1 MALLDMQGMELKTA
15 RGGQGGCGG
24 HGGGGGG
31 GSELSLLLCDSVASI
46 TLCL

>member
-1 MALLDMQGMELKTA
+1 MTLLDMQAMEPVT
-15 RGGQGGCGG
+15 RGG

-31 GSELSLLLCDSVASI
+31 GSDLSVLLCDSVASV

>member
-1 MALLDMQGMELKTA
+1 MALLDMQAMDTQ
-15 RGGQGGCGG
+15 RGHG

-31 GSELSLLLCDSVASI
+31 GGSDLSVLLCDSFASI

>member
-1 MALLDMQGMELKTA
+1 MALLDMQGMELKTVF
-15 RGGQGGCGG
+15 GGHGGGG

-31 GSELSLLLCDSVASI
+31 SDLSVLLCDSVASV

>member
-1 MALLDMQGMELKTA
+1 MALLDMQGMELKTVF
-15 RGGQGGCGG
+15 GGHGCG

-31 GSELSLLLCDSVASI
+31 GSELSLLLCDSVASV